1 MDRLQ
6 HILDA
11 ARWAPSGDN
20 TQPWRFEIV
29 DAGRLIVHGFDT
41 REHCVY
47 DLDGHASQLAIGCL
61 LETLAIA
68 ASEHGLR
75 AEFARRPDTPEHRPT
90 LEVALTPDAGIVA
103 DPLIACIRE
112 RRVQRRAMS
121 TQPIGAAARETLER
135 SLSPGF
141 QVVWKETTRER
152 WSLARLMFANA
163 YVRLTTPEAY
173 RVHRDVIE
181 WNSRFSETRIP
192 DQAVGADP
200 LTLKLMRWAMHSW
213 ERVDFLNRYLM
224 GTLMPRLQMDLL
236 PGLACGAHFAIV
248 AAKPPVDVDDYLAA
262 GRQVQ
267 RFWLNATRLGLEVQP
282 EMTPLIFSRY
292 VREGRAFTRLNRPR
306 EIATELAGRL
316 AAEFAPIDPARLAF
330 LGRVGAGPQA
340 TARSTRLSVE
350 RLLHSD

>member
-6 HILDA
+6 RILDT

-29 DAGRLIVHGFDT
+29 DAGHLVVHGFDT

-75 AEFARRPDTPEHRPT
+75 AEFTRRPGTPEHQTT
-90 LEVALTPDAGIVA
+90 LDVALTAEAGIVA
-103 DPLIACIRE
+103 DPLIPCIRE
-112 RRVQRRAMS
+112 RRVQRRMMS
-121 TQPIGAAARETLER
+121 TRPLAGAKEALTR
-135 SLSPGF
+135 SLAPDY
-141 QVVWKETTRER
+141 QVVWKETWPQR

-267 RFWLNATRLGLEVQP
+267 RLWLTATRLGLEVQP

-292 VREGRAFTRLNRPR
+292 VREGREFSSLRRPG
-306 EIATELAGRL
+306 EIAANLAGRL
-316 AAEFAPIDPARLAF
+316 AGEFAPIDPARLVF
-330 LGRVGAGPQA
+330 LGRIGAGPQA
-340 TARSTRLSVE
+340 TARSTRLPVE
-350 RLLHSD
+350 RLLRSD